1 MTVKGKREGTILYL
15 DYVNGNILTVLL
27 FVVLRDISFRG
38 NWMKGTSLY
47 YFFQLQVGL
56 QLSQNQEFN

>member
-38 NWMKGTSLY
+38 NWMKGIWISLY
-47 YFFQLQVGL
+47 YFFQL
-56 QLSQNQEFN
+56 

>member
-47 YFFQLQVGL
+47 YFFQL
-56 QLSQNQEFN
+56 